1 MQLYLLIDIHRGVIM
16 RLKGLMQPLKD
27 SREFKEIMNAI
38 EKHKYPISIF
48 GLSESARSYLIN
60 GVYDELDK
68 PFLILTHNDVEAKN
82 IYEDLNL
89 YIPNVFYFP
98 TKEVVFYNIDAIS
111 GDLRWERLKV
121 LREMSKKGKKIIV
134 ASIESL
140 AQKYIPFE
148 LYKDYTFKFKVGD
161 TINLEE
167 LNEKLVQCGYE
178 RIDVVEAK
186 GQFSVRGGIMDVYPP
201 FSSFPFRIELFGDE
215 IDSIRS
221 FNTESQRS
229 IEKVREVEIFP
240 AKEMILGREN
250 IKAAVKSI
258 EQDLNT
264 VVNSLK
270 LKKNKEAMEKINSI
284 TKNNLEALKEK
295 WSFETIDSFLP
306 YFYKSTS
313 TFLDFI
319 QEGFIVMDDI
329 QRCKGKLDSVYFE
342 FEENYKSFLQ
352 LGNILPGQG
361 NLLISREEL
370 LERLTSSNAITLNAI
385 PKSASMLAPRAIIS
399 LTQITL
405 HNYHGQLDLLIEDIK
420 DKKARGFKTL
430 ILSGTRPRGER
441 LVATLRDRGIESS
454 YSDVLN
460 ELSFG
465 QVAITFGNQ
474 LRGFEYPD
482 LKVCVISDKEVFG
495 EAKRKKTLNVKKGVS
510 KIKSFTELK
519 LGDYVVHTNHG
530 IGVYRGIKQ
539 LELDGHK
546 KDYLQLSYECGD
558 MLYVPVDQLD
568 LVQKYIGQEGKNP
581 KINKLG
587 GSEWAKAKSKVKR
600 SIEEIAEDLVKLYA
614 MRATLKGHSY
624 SKDTVWQKQFEEEF
638 PYDETPDQITAIEDI
653 KKDMENDK
661 PMDRLLC
668 GDVGYGKTEV
678 AIRAAFKAVM
688 DGKQVAFLVP
698 TTILAEQHY
707 NNLVQRFSDF
717 PVKVDMVSRF
727 RTTTQ
732 QKNTLKSVK
741 EGNIDILIGTH
752 RLLQKDIQFKDLGLL
767 VIDEEQRF
775 GVTHKE
781 RLKEFKKNIDV
792 VTLSATP
799 IPRTL
804 HMSLVGVRDI
814 SVIETP
820 PEERY
825 PIQTY
830 VVEFNDQLIRDAIM
844 RELNR
849 GGQVYFVYNRVET
862 IRDMASYIQKLVPEA
877 RVAVGHGQMNER
889 ELENVVIGF
898 VKNEYDILVSTTIIE
913 TGMDIP
919 NVNTIIINDADKMG
933 LSQLYQLRGR
943 VGRSNRIA
951 YAYLTYKKDKILTE
965 VAEKRLKAIKEFTE
979 LGSGFKIAMKD
990 LEIRGAGN
998 MMGSAQHGHMAAIG
1012 YDLYC
1017 RMLEDMV
1024 KLIKGEIEK
1033 EPIETTVEL
1042 KVDAYIPGTYISDE
1056 MQKIEVYKKIAS
1068 INSKEDM
1075 LEIQEE
1081 LIDRFSDIP
1090 DSVINLINIAYIRSI
1105 GKTLGIEEI
1114 KERKEELLLQFES
1127 EEYISEKLIKVIM
1140 ENYKK
1145 SISFKKDKKPI
1156 LVYKLLDVKKD
1167 ELILKLRQIMEN
1179 MKASVAIK

>member
-1 MQLYLLIDIHRGVIM
+1 M

-27 SREFKEIMNAI
+27 SREFKEIVNAI
-38 EKHKYPISIF
+38 EKHKYPIGVF

-148 LYKDYTFKFKVGD
+148 LYKEYTFRFKVGD

-167 LNEKLVQCGYE
+167 LNGKLVQCGYE
-178 RIDVVEAK
+178 RMDVVETK
-186 GQFSVRGGIMDVYPP
+186 GQFSVRGGIMDVFPP
-201 FSSFPFRIELFGDE
+201 FSSYPFRIELFGDE

-229 IEKVREVEIFP
+229 IEKVKEVELFP
-240 AKEMILGREN
+240 AKEMILEREN
-250 IKAAVKSI
+250 IKAAVNSI

-284 TKNNLEALKEK
+284 TKVNLEALKEK

-306 YFYKSTS
+306 YFYNRTS

-319 QEGFIVMDDI
+319 QEGFIVVDDI

-352 LGNILPGQG
+352 LGNVLPGQG
-361 NLLISREEL
+361 NLLIPREEL
-370 LERLTSSNAITLNAI
+370 LEKLSCSNVITLNAI

-399 LTQITL
+399 FTQITL

-420 DKKARGFKTL
+420 DKKSRGFKTL

-441 LVATLRDRGIESS
+441 LVTTLRDRGIESS

-495 EAKRKKTLNVKKGVS
+495 EAKRKKTSKIKKGIS

-519 LGDYVVHTNHG
+519 IGDYVVHTNHG

-546 KDYLQLSYECGD
+546 KDYLQLSYESGD

-614 MRATLKGHSY
+614 MRATLKGHSF

-653 KKDMENDK
+653 KRDMENDK

-717 PVKVDMVSRF
+717 PIKVDMVSRF
-727 RTTTQ
+727 RTTLQ
-732 QKNTLKSVK
+732 QKNTLKAVK
-741 EGNIDILIGTH
+741 EGNVDILIGTH

-1068 INSKEDM
+1068 INSEEDM
-1075 LEIQEE
+1075 LEVQDE

-1114 KERKEELLLQFES
+1114 KERKEELLLKFES
-1127 EEYISEKLIKVIM
+1127 EDYISEELVKAIM
-1140 ENYKK
+1140 GNYKK
-1145 SISFKKDKKPI
+1145 NVSFKKDKKPI
-1156 LVYKLLDVKKD
+1156 LVYKLLEVKK
-1167 ELILKLRQIMEN
+1167 EEMILKLRQIMEN